1 MDYILGQNPKSMSY
15 MVGFGRSYP
24 TQVHHRAASIPSIN
38 RGVSPVRC
46 GEGFASWFSRNTP
59 NPNVLVGA
67 IVGGPDQN
75 DAFVDRRAN
84 SPQTEPSTYTVGA
97 LVGVLA
103 RLTAL

>member
-1 MDYILGQNPKSMSY
+1 MSY
-15 MVGFGRSYP
+15 MVGFGSSYP
-24 TQVHHRAASIPSIN
+24 TQVHHRAASIPSVN
-38 RGVSPVRC
+38 RGASLVRC

-67 IVGGPDQN
+67 IVSGPDPN
-75 DAFVDRRAN
+75 DAFVDLRAN
-84 SPQTEPSTYTVGA
+84 SPQTEPSTYTAGA